1 MDRGPK
7 AERTLPDMLVVP
19 FSVPQGREEGQR
31 EMRRRAVLL
40 LTVMTLAV
48 VATASPAWAA
58 TFTVNQT
65 GDEDDLDF
73 PGGTF
78 DGSSDGVCDIT
89 LSIAGN
95 QCTLRAAIQAANA
108 NDNAPTVDLI
118 SFDIPGD
125 GPHVIAPASD
135 ELPAITEPVTID
147 GYTQGD
153 LTSPTT
159 DDAKE
164 NTRAS
169 GTNADLRIELR
180 GASATPG
187 SNGLTISGGRTIVR
201 GLVIIRF
208 QRTGSGSGGHAIS
221 FSDTAGNTNN
231 RVEGNFLGTNRTGTT
246 AEPNTGVAVVAE
258 GPGTASN
265 TIGGATPASRNLISA
280 NDQAGQRGGVE
291 LDASDANT
299 IRGNLIGTK
308 SDGTGDL
315 GAVGGG
321 VLIADASD
329 NTIGGTDAGDG
340 AVDGEVKAANVIAG
354 NRFDGVLIFGAS
366 ATGNNELSNRIFS
379 NGELGVDLGPNGVT
393 NNDTDDPDTGPNNL
407 QNFPVITSV
416 VQAATFLNPTRISGT
431 LNSTPNRDF
440 TVQCFLAGET
450 PEDADA
456 GHGEGR
462 SFVAEDTDVR
472 TDSGGDA
479 SFECN
484 FFCPVPL
491 EGKRWSATATNE
503 TMGGTS
509 EFSANFPA
517 E

>member
-1 MDRGPK
+1 
-7 AERTLPDMLVVP
+7 
-19 FSVPQGREEGQR
+19 
-31 EMRRRAVLL
+31 
-40 LTVMTLAV
+40 MTLAV

-58 TFTVNQT
+58 TFTVDQT

-95 QCTLRAAIQAANA
+95 QCTLRAATQAANA

-135 ELPAITEPVTID
+135 ELPTITEPVTID

-187 SNGLTISGGRTIVR
+187 SNGLTISGGRTIIR
-201 GLVIIRF
+201 GLVITRF
-208 QRTGSGSGGHAIS
+208 QRTGSGFGGHAIS

-315 GAVGGG
+315 GNGGPG
-321 VLIADASD
+321 ISVAADAD
-329 NTIGGTDAGDG
+329 NNLIT
-340 AVDGEVKAANVIAG
+340 ENVIAFNGGPGGVAVFSSSAVG
-354 NRFDGVLIFGAS
+354 NRILTNS
-366 ATGNNELSNRIFS
+366 IFS
-379 NGELGVDLGPNGVT
+379 NGFQGINLASGGREQDPK
-393 NNDTDDPDTGPNNL
+393 DPDTGPNNF
-407 QNFPVITSV
+407 QNYPVIVSATTSGT
-416 VQAATFLNPTRISGT
+416 ATTIKGT
-431 LNSTPNRDF
+431 LNSKPS
-440 TVQCFLAGET
+440 
-450 PEDADA
+450 
-456 GHGEGR
+456 R
-462 SFVAEDTDVR
+462 SFTIQFFSNPVLTDQGKTYLGQTNVKTNR
-472 TDSGGDA
+472 RGKA
-479 SFECN
+479 SFT
-484 FFCPVPL
+484 FSGPQIDTGQPIT
-491 EGKRWSATATNE
+491 ATATG
-503 TMGGTS
+503 TDGTS
-509 EFSANFPA
+509 EFSDEVSVGTAS
-517 E
+517 